1 MISPSTLLFVLL
13 LMSALAYYLGLRRS
27 VAVAGGPNKVQR
39 LHSRPPYY
47 GMLTALWCGLPA
59 LIVFSGWQ
67 ILETDI
73 ITQTVIGAL
82 PAELKEAPADRINLI
97 IGIGF
102 FDIVED

>member
-1 MISPSTLLFVLL
+1 MISPSALLFVLL
-13 LMSALAYYLGLRRS
+13 LLSATAYYFGLRRS
-27 VAVAGGPNKVQR
+27 VAVAGGPDQVHR

-73 ITQTVIGAL
+73 ITHTEVLCGIQV
-82 PAELKEAPADRINLI
+82 NLEV
-97 IGIGF
+97 GRDHRLLGS
-102 FDIVED
+102 DPLR